1 MQEKIEFFL
10 RCLLKDKEL
19 YIFREIYGIGCFER
33 EKGEIANEIGM
44 SLEEIERAQ
53 NKFLIKID
61 DAMTKYPD
69 YVLIAGKDALK
80 SPWLLSFLIWTLFSE
95 TFFRKRIIGNQPYLV
110 QSAQLVLNI

>member
-10 RCLLKDKEL
+10 RCLLKDREL

-53 NKFLIKID
+53 KKFLIKID

-69 YVLIAGKDALK
+69 YVIDSGEGCSEVPMD
-80 SPWLLSFLIWTLFSE
+80 IILF
-95 TFFRKRIIGNQPYLV
+95 
-110 QSAQLVLNI
+110 